1 VLITAVPGMRIV
13 TPFTAKGDVSVCECA
28 PGTEKIVV
36 ASLPVPAHVMGGST
50 LYLPD
55 PLQVNVSLSA
65 LSARARR
72 CRDSVRSGVRVQS
85 TWAG

>member
-1 VLITAVPGMRIV
+1 MLITAVPGMRIV
-13 TPFTAKGDVSVCECA
+13 TPFAAKGDVSVCECA

-55 PLQVNVSLSA
+55 PL
-65 LSARARR
+65 
-72 CRDSVRSGVRVQS
+72 
-85 TWAG
+85 